1 MKALGRYWKVLLAL
15 ILIGLAV
22 FFYFDTYQTE
32 KVAYETKVRQM
43 ETMILALEDKI
54 AQNMKYAD
62 VQDKLADA
70 EAEIQASRLELYE
83 KFPVEMLEEDQ
94 ILYVLYLESIFKEE
108 IYFSFSEP
116 VELVPLQDGT
126 SFQGLLISVNYKTT
140 YEGFQEM
147 VNYIATDSRI
157 ASVYESTI
165 EYDAENDEVV
175 GYLTLIL
182 YLMNT
187 DALEYLPP
195 NILVPETG
203 KDNIFG

>member
-32 KVAYETKVRQM
+32 KAAYETKVRQM

-70 EAEIQASRLELYE
+70 EAEIKASRLELYE

-116 VELVPLQDGT
+116 VELVPLQENA
-126 SFQGLLISVNYKTT
+126 SFQGLLITVNYKTT

-187 DALEYLPP
+187 DEMEYLPP
-195 NILVPETG
+195 EIATPEIG

>member
-116 VELVPLQDGT
+116 VELVPLQDSA
-126 SFQGLLISVNYKTT
+126 SFQGLLITVNYKTT

-165 EYDAENDEVV
+165 QYDAENDEVV

-187 DALEYLPP
+187 DEMEYLPP
-195 NILVPETG
+195 EIATPEIG